1 MSRIQKRIARMV
13 AGRRTSA
20 SDSGYGEGRRGT
32 STGVLPWYSA
42 QPASADLRYALTM
55 NGYVVLS

>member
-32 STGVLPWYSA
+32 STGVLPRYST
-42 QPASADLRYALTM
+42 QSATPDLRYALTM
-55 NGYVVLS
+55 NGYVVLP

>member
-13 AGRRTSA
+13 TGRRTSA

-32 STGVLPWYSA
+32 STGVLPWYST
-42 QPASADLRYALTM
+42 QSATPDLRYALTM
-55 NGYVVLS
+55 NGYVVLP